1 MGVRAAYPRPEAEG
15 EEDDLISPG
24 RAIASIPMERMEPG
38 ARESLRDPVAV
49 EEPMEVRVK
58 HRGPGGW
65 GTRSVAVTMRTPG
78 HDFELAAGFLFSEGL
93 VQVRD
98 QIREVTY
105 CRDGG
110 TQEYNIVTVRFRSG
124 VILEESL
131 LSRNFYTSSS
141 CGVCG
146 KASLEAVET
155 RGCEPLLRGGLN
167 LEASVLADLPHR
179 LLGGQHAF
187 QRTGGLHAAGLFDQE
202 GALSHIREDV
212 GRHNA
217 VDKVVGAAF
226 LAGAL
231 PLEDRVLA
239 VSGRTSFEIIQ
250 KAVSAGIPVVVAVG
264 APSSLAVD
272 LARRFNLTLLGFTRP
287 ERFNVYSGGERVR
300 DWKAVGA

>member
-1 MGVRAAYPRPEAEG
+1 
-15 EEDDLISPG
+15 
-24 RAIASIPMERMEPG
+24 MERMEPG

-49 EEPMEVRVK
+49 EEPMEVRVE
-58 HRGPGGW
+58 HRGAGGW
-65 GTRSVAVTMRTPG
+65 ETRSVAVTMRTPD
-78 HDFELAAGFLFSEGL
+78 HDFELAAGFLFSEGI
-93 VQVRD
+93 VRVRD

-110 TQEYNIVTVRFRSG
+110 TQEYNIVTVRLRSG
-124 VILEESL
+124 VILEEGL

-146 KASLEAVET
+146 KASLEAIET

-202 GALSHIREDV
+202 GALSQVREDV

-250 KAVSAGIPVVVAVG
+250 KAVSAGIPVIVAVG

-272 LARRFNLTLLGFTRP
+272 LARQFNVTLLGFTRP